1 MKNTTLQM
9 RKASVVRKLIKARD
23 SAIREALVTLGRYK
37 FDRFGYYCARYVVLN
52 GLLHGTGDHM
62 KNNPFKA
69 LVDHA
74 RKLVDELDER
84 DLQNRLDEDEIR
96 TERMIDDNGQLYWH
110 NE

>member
-1 MKNTTLQM
+1 MKLKHPISESRLDPKTTVPKEILEQYPWHWNPM
-9 RKASVVRKLIKARD
+9 EENHTDA
-23 SAIREALVTLGRYK
+23 
-37 FDRFGYYCARYVVLN
+37 
-52 GLLHGTGDHM
+52 DHFM

-74 RKLVDELDER
+74 RQLVDELDER

>member
-1 MKNTTLQM
+1 
-9 RKASVVRKLIKARD
+9 
-23 SAIREALVTLGRYK
+23 
-37 FDRFGYYCARYVVLN
+37 
-52 GLLHGTGDHM
+52 M

>member
-1 MKNTTLQM
+1 M

-23 SAIREALVTLGRYK
+23 SAIREALVNLGRYK

-52 GLLHGTGDHM
+52 GLLHGTRNHM

>member
-9 RKASVVRKLIKARD
+9 RKASVVRKLIEARD
-23 SAIREALVTLGRYK
+23 SAIREALVNLGRYK

-52 GLLHGTGDHM
+52 GLLHGTRNHM

>member
-9 RKASVVRKLIKARD
+9 RKASVVRKLIEARD
-23 SAIREALVTLGRYK
+23 SAIREALVNLGRYK

>member
-1 MKNTTLQM
+1 MKTPIE
-9 RKASVVRKLIKARD
+9 KLIKLRN
-23 SAIREALVTLGRYK
+23 SAIREALVNLGRYK

-52 GLLHGTGDHM
+52 GLLHGTDHFM

>member
-1 MKNTTLQM
+1 M
-9 RKASVVRKLIKARD
+9 
-23 SAIREALVTLGRYK
+23 
-37 FDRFGYYCARYVVLN
+37 N

>member
-1 MKNTTLQM
+1 MGTIE
-9 RKASVVRKLIKARD
+9 KLIKARD
-23 SAIREALVTLGRYK
+23 SAIREALVNLGRYK
-37 FDRFGYYCARYVVLN
+37 FDRFGYYAARYVVLN
-52 GLLHGTGDHM
+52 ALLHGSEQHR

-84 DLQNRLDEDEIR
+84 DMRDRLDDDEIR

-110 NE
+110 NEP

>member
-1 MKNTTLQM
+1 MKLNSN
-9 RKASVVRKLIKARD
+9 RKTIKKLIEARD
-23 SAIREALVTLGRYK
+23 SAIREALVNLGRYK
-37 FDRFGYYCARYVVLN
+37 FDRFGYFAARYVVLN
-52 GLLHGTGDHM
+52 GLLHGSDVAHR

-74 RKLVDELDER
+74 RRLVDELDER

>member
-1 MKNTTLQM
+1 MKTPIE
-9 RKASVVRKLIKARD
+9 KLIKLRN
-23 SAIREALVTLGRYK
+23 SAIREALVNLGRYK
-37 FDRFGYYCARYVVLN
+37 FDRFGYFAARYVVLN
-52 GLLHGTGDHM
+52 GLLHGTRDHM
-62 KNNPFKA
+62 KNNPFKS